1 LLSSLTDSSPQSR
14 NLAAPAT
21 ASFVQL
27 VLSAHACG
35 RVSPLKLKSLRDHD
49 GPCIQH
55 IV

>member
-1 LLSSLTDSSPQSR
+1 V
-14 NLAAPAT
+14 T
-21 ASFVQL
+21 ASFDQR

-35 RVSPLKLKSLRDHD
+35 RASSLKLKSLRDHD